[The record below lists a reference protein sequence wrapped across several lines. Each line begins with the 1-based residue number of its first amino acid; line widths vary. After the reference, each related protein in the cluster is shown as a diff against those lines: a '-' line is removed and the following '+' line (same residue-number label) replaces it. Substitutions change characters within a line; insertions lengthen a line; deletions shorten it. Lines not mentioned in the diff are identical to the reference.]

1 MRRRDLAGLA
11 GLALVP
17 WTGAR
22 AAGDEEERNERA
34 FLRAVRDGA
43 CAVVF
48 RHGQTVAGIGDPP
61 GFALEACATQRNLD
75 DRGRAQARR
84 IGEWFGL
91 HGLRP
96 RAVRSSAWCR
106 CQDTARLAFGAV
118 VVWPPLN
125 STFEDAALSPAAT
138 ARLHEALRAVPAGGF
153 EVWVTHQVNISAL
166 VGRSAASGEGFVV
179 DAAGAARA
187 QKRF

>member
-1 MRRRDLAGLA
+1 MRRRDLA

-17 WTGAR
+17 WTGVR
-22 AAGDEEERNERA
+22 AAGDEEEA

-48 RHGQTVAGIGDPP
+48 RHGQTVPGVGDPP

-84 IGEWFGL
+84 IGEWFVG

-106 CQDTARLAFGAV
+106 CQDTARLAFGTV
-118 VVWPPLN
+118 DVWSPLN

-138 ARLHEALRAVPAGGF
+138 ARLREALRAIPARSF

-166 VGRSAASGEGFVV
+166 TDRPASSGEGFVV
-179 DAAGAARA
+179 DAAGAVRA
-187 QKRF
+187 QRRF